1 MLRAEADLDHL
12 AHATDY
18 ANEEDEEMEVNLGDA
33 SAGKQPLAGSQK
45 PPVPTRLI
53 ITDNNAYEEEFP
65 AVTQRRNQEGSEDSD
80 DNGSGGGAHDLRAR
94 RRRDRTPSLKERG
107 RYLSL
112 ASTLSQPSQ
121 GFRPR
126 TGIPATSTRRSIS
139 GGRSDVYASGP
150 GGVLAS
156 PLARAYS
163 QAQRPLSVVAGSGNS
178 QNYVGAGGAG
188 GASND
193 DVLAAVKRLEA
204 SIAAANVSKGNDEE
218 EGKGT
223 GNQSKG
229 QVGTDADVLRELG
242 ERQTRIEALLL
253 SLTREMRS

>member
-1 MLRAEADLDHL
+1 MLRAEVDLDHL
-12 AHATDY
+12 THATDY
-18 ANEEDEEMEVNLGDA
+18 ANEEEEEEEANLGDA
-33 SAGKQPLAGSQK
+33 STGKQPLTDSQK

-53 ITDNNAYEEEFP
+53 ITDNEEEFP
-65 AVTQRRNQEGSEDSD
+65 ALTQRRNQEGSEDSD
-80 DNGSGGGAHDLRAR
+80 DNVSGGGAYDLRAR
-94 RRRDRTPSLKERG
+94 RRRDHTPSVKERG

-112 ASTLSQPSQ
+112 ASNLSQASQ

-126 TGIPATSTRRSIS
+126 TGIPATPTRRSIS

-150 GGVLAS
+150 GGALAS
-156 PLARAYS
+156 PLARSYA
-163 QAQRPLSVVAGSGNS
+163 QARQPLGAAVGSGNS
-178 QNYVGAGGAG
+178 QTDVGAGGAG

-204 SIAAANVSKGNDEE
+204 SIAAASGTKGNKGE
-218 EGKGT
+218 EGKGA
-223 GNQSKG
+223 GNESNSKG
-229 QVGTDADVLRELG
+229 QAGTDVDVLRELG